1 MAEPLLYHDRL
12 VGVITLDN
20 GASHIRFTEEDR
32 NLVRLFAN
40 QAAVAIENARLYT
53 EVNQSFHDLQRV
65 QEELVRAE
73 KLRAI
78 GQLSAGIAHD
88 LNNVLAAVL
97 GQAELLRLKY
107 DGSTPPP
114 ELDTIV
120 TAASDG
126 AHIVRRLQDFSRRQ
140 PEQKLSPLQLD
151 IAVIEA
157 LEITRPRWRDESE
170 RLGRTITV
178 ETSVANLPPILGNA
192 TEIREALT
200 NLILNA
206 VDAMPNGGRLTF
218 HAETVAGDPDGGRPV
233 AVVLSITDT
242 GTGMDEAVRRRLFEP
257 FFTTK
262 GVKGTGLGLS
272 IVYGIMNRHGGHID
286 VASTPGHGT
295 TFQLR
300 FQLATASATAGDSSA
315 RHRATSPLSIL
326 FVDDDRFVRLSF
338 VQLLR
343 AIGHTVFEADSGRV
357 GLAQLASTPIDL
369 IFTDLGMPEMNGLE
383 FARAVRSTHPA
394 TPILLCTGWND
405 LADQDDLASGLISD
419 ILQKPFSMRQ
429 LRDVVERHNPRKS
442 HAPLV

>member
-53 EVNQSFHDLQRV
+53 EVNQSFHDLQRA

-107 DGSTPPP
+107 DGSTPPL

-151 IAVIEA
+151 VAVVEA

-170 RLGRTITV
+170 RLGRTITI
-178 ETSVANLPPILGNA
+178 ETSVADLPPILGNA

-218 HAETVAGDPDGGRPV
+218 HAETVAADPDAGRPV
-233 AVVLSITDT
+233 AVVLSITDS

-383 FARAVRSTHPA
+383 FARAVRSTHPT

-429 LRDVVERHNPRKS
+429 LRDVMERHNPRKS